1 MASLLT
7 PGAFGGADT
16 GPPSILA
23 PSQSAPSILAPSQKA
38 QPPSILNQGPP
49 SILAPAPTGPSKPPA
64 AKSAQKKKKPQ
75 KAKQPD
81 PERTTV
87 PVGDAVAPEPA
98 MARKDKKEKQQK
110 KKKPAPKKEPKASP
124 EERRAEGGGRAELAA
139 ALRLLRVPDLARA
152 EFAAEAVVQLRQE
165 EDVDKAPGGRRPPVV
180 GATEDTFLGARAR
193 RFRCKACHAERPRFA
208 PPAGRRRRPLPF
220 SRTPP
225 T

>member
-7 PGAFGGADT
+7 PGAFGGADA
-16 GPPSILA
+16 GP
-23 PSQSAPSILAPSQKA
+23 PSILAPSQKA

-64 AKSAQKKKKPQ
+64 PQKSAQKKKKPQ

-110 KKKPAPKKEPKASP
+110 KKQPKKEPKKASP
-124 EERRAEGGGRAELAA
+124 KSEEQKE
-139 ALRLLRVPDLARA
+139 
-152 EFAAEAVVQLRQE
+152 AAE
-165 EDVDKAPGGRRPPVV
+165 PSSPPHY
-180 GATEDTFLGARAR
+180 AFSAFQISPE
-193 RFRCKACHAERPRFA
+193 PSS
-208 PPAGRRRRPLPF
+208 LPKPSF
-220 SRTPP
+220 SFGKKKT
-225 T
+225 

>member
-7 PGAFGGADT
+7 PGAFGGAEA
-16 GPPSILA
+16 GP
-23 PSQSAPSILAPSQKA
+23 PSILAPSQKA

-49 SILAPAPTGPSKPPA
+49 SILAPAPDKP
-64 AKSAQKKKKPQ
+64 KSAQKKKKPQ

-124 EERRAEGGGRAELAA
+124 KSEEQKEAA
-139 ALRLLRVPDLARA
+139 GPSS
-152 EFAAEAVVQLRQE
+152 
-165 EDVDKAPGGRRPPVV
+165 PPHY
-180 GATEDTFLGARAR
+180 AFSAFQISPE
-193 RFRCKACHAERPRFA
+193 PSS
-208 PPAGRRRRPLPF
+208 LPKPSF
-220 SRTPP
+220 SFGKKKT
-225 T
+225 